1 MTIDYSKT
9 PWLCPTTGLYE
20 PPCHNDKTGTN
31 ISEGESDNQEAV
43 TTDAYGTYGLKLVY
57 YKVSLRTDADPLYGE
72 DALQVVERAFFFNG
86 YTEKIP
92 SNVRTYQLQG
102 ILGEDLVQVYVGK
115 TAFKY
120 WSTYGGADRNTPNA
134 YDGFEPRIGD
144 VVYFPANDTFYEI
157 RDVKY
162 YNEAFG
168 LSPHTYTL
176 TLKVYK
182 DCKFTI
188 KTDDPT
194 LQDRADPI
202 WNVATSGFSAS
213 AMTTDILKMNGIIK
227 DLPNNDDFY
236 QTDMQWKNMNLGEK
250 RIDPFDGWN

>member
-1 MTIDYSKT
+1 MMIDYSKT
-9 PWLCPTTGLYE
+9 PWLCPTTGAYE
-20 PPCHNDKTGTN
+20 PPCSNDKTGN
-31 ISEGESDNQEAV
+31 RISEGESDNQEAI

-57 YKVSLRTDADPLYGE
+57 YKVSLRTDVDPLYGE
-72 DALQVVERAFFFNG
+72 DQLQVVERAFFFNS

-92 SNVRTYQLQG
+92 PNVRTYQLQG
-102 ILGEDLVQVYVGK
+102 ILGEDLIQVFVGK

-120 WSTYGGADRNTPNA
+120 WSTYGGADRNTPNVHT
-134 YDGFEPRIGD
+134 DFEPRIGD

-188 KTDDPT
+188 KTSEPT
-194 LQDRADPI
+194 LRDSTDPI
-202 WNVATSGFSAS
+202 WNVATSSFTAS
-213 AMTTDILKMNGIIK
+213 AMTEDVLKINNTIK
-227 DLPNNDDFY
+227 NLSSANDFY
-236 QTDMQWKNMNLGEK
+236 HPDAMWKNANEGER